1 MDELDQLEVGAVE
14 EQLNSSLV
22 RVRIQKKNDEERRRE
37 RELEMLERQ
46 LEELSL
52 PETQAETVVSSKE
65 EEKKQEQRVPLM
77 S

>member
-37 RELEMLERQ
+37 RELEMLER
-46 LEELSL
+46 
-52 PETQAETVVSSKE
+52 
-65 EEKKQEQRVPLM
+65 
-77 S
+77 